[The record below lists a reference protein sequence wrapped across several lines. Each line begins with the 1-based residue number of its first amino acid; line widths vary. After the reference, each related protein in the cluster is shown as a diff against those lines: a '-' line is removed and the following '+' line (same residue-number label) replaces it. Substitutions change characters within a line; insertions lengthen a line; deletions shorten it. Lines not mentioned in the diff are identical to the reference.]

1 MQARAGHA
9 APSPNRAQARP
20 DMDINHEYAA
30 HQSALMQA
38 TSAGCADQR
47 QRHFA
52 TASRIAGRISA
63 FQRELGA
70 AAACAW
76 GVAHLLAPA
85 PSAAQSN

>member
-1 MQARAGHA
+1 
-9 APSPNRAQARP
+9 
-20 DMDINHEYAA
+20 MDINHEYTA

-38 TSAGCADQR
+38 TSAGFADQR

-76 GVAHLLAPA
+76 NAAHL
-85 PSAAQSN
+85 AAAEQSGTHIN